1 MALIY
6 MCTRL
11 TVNISQI
18 YMPMYITETLH
29 MHKVCVVKKI
39 HWLVA
44 VKQYLIAMLLI
55 IFIVKFCF
63 LLVYFIYDNL

>member
-1 MALIY
+1 
-6 MCTRL
+6 
-11 TVNISQI
+11 
-18 YMPMYITETLH
+18 

-63 LLVYFIYDNL
+63 LLMYFIYDNL